1 MTEVLLAAIA
11 LVSALL
17 PLSSA
22 ASASSAPPPNLL
34 FILADDLGHNDV
46 GWANGRTI
54 SPNLDA
60 LAKGGMELT
69 QWYVFKYCAPTRGM
83 INTGRYPFH
92 FGFYNNQDSNDC
104 APAAPCPAPCLP
116 SKLSLVANCSRWCW
130 FGRRRTNELH
140 LLARSAQA
148 C

>member
-1 MTEVLLAAIA
+1 M
-11 LVSALL
+11 LVPRVGATWRCQFSCFL
-17 PLSSA
+17 PLHA
-22 ASASSAPPPNLL
+22 AEASRRAQ
-34 FILADDLGHNDV
+34 GHNDV